1 MKLTRAAVT
10 IIGEDSGAS
19 LCNCITELEMDK
31 DTLQVVVNHGIEDYD
46 LLLVSNKKLA
56 SECNKLKHHCKDI

>member
-1 MKLTRAAVT
+1 MKLTRAAIT

-19 LCNCITELEMDK
+19 LRNCITELEMDK

-56 SECNKLKHHCKDI
+56 SE